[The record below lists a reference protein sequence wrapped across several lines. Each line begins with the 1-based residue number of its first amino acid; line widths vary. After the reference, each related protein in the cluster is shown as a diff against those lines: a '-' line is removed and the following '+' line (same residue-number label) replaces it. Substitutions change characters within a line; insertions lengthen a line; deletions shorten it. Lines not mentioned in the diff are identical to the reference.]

1 MSSKEDKK
9 KDKESKDKE
18 KDEPQRKQT
27 LVPAKSATGLTPTP
41 APAHTDAPNHL
52 VLVNNS
58 TYADV
63 HFNVGKHKFVAHNA
77 VIQIRCPG
85 LLAPVGS
92 KGQPKKNKNTFE
104 TDIPSSISPATFA
117 ELLHWVY
124 SGSVQFEKL
133 KESDVL
139 QLAAA
144 TLQFEGLGRLQ
155 WMCENHTVKAV
166 NMTNLYQVF
175 KESDQLQLKYIKD
188 YCIHFAID
196 HYFDFVNNKDAVKE
210 LGIELFQETASAYL
224 EHQAGRLKPVQ
235 PLVEPADTFLADFKS
250 LLDSGKNYDIE
261 FQLVDSKLMGFPQ
274 GMLFKGHKAIIAVR
288 SQPLADLCAAPT
300 TQAQKGLN
308 AVPVKG
314 VGNDAFQA
322 LLKWIYYGDTNI
334 TTLAASELVLV
345 AKEYKLPELQR
356 LCVDIMVKGVELDTA
371 LALLDL
377 TYIKDMPD
385 FYTEAMKELQP
396 RVMGFVVDHFVKLDL
411 KHIRERKVMHNNMA
425 CDILLALQTKAP
437 AKAIP
442 QPEPVQ
448 HTPEPAQPAPSTVSE
463 NNNNNGHSE
472 AKGETKVTENKTPES
487 KPSDSDASS
496 VSTPKSKKKKD
507 ADESAKKEKK
517 KKSEKKADA
526 PVEEP
531 PAPAVPAEEP
541 KPPVPPIDS

>member
-1 MSSKEDKK
+1 MSSKDDK
-9 KDKESKDKE
+9 KDKKDKDNKDKE
-18 KDEPQRKQT
+18 KEAEPSRKQT
-27 LVPAKSATGLTPTP
+27 LVPSKSSPTV
-41 APAHTDAPNHL
+41 APTAIPTHTDAPNHL

-63 HFNVGKHKFVAHNA
+63 HFNVGKHKYVAHYA

-85 LLAPVGS
+85 LLSPAGS
-92 KGQPKKNKNTFE
+92 KGQPKKNKNTYE

-117 ELLHWVY
+117 ELLQWVY
-124 SGSVQFEKL
+124 SGSLQFEKL

-144 TLQFEGLGRLQ
+144 TLHFEGLGRLQ
-155 WMCENHTVKAV
+155 WMCENHIVKAV

-196 HYFDFVNNKDAVKE
+196 HYFDFVNNKDAVKD

-235 PLVEPADTFLADFKS
+235 ALVEPADTFLADFKS

-261 FQLVDSKLMGFPQ
+261 FQLADSKLMGFPQ

-288 SQPLADLCAAPT
+288 SQPLAELCAAPT

-314 VGNDAFQA
+314 VGSDAFQA
-322 LLKWIYYGDTNI
+322 LLKWIYYGETNI
-334 TTLAASELVLV
+334 TTLAAAELVLV
-345 AKEYKLPELQR
+345 AKEYKLPELQK

-411 KHIRERKVMHNNMA
+411 KNIRERKVMHNNMA

-448 HTPEPAQPAPSTVSE
+448 QPAPPAEPAQPTTVSE
-463 NNNNNGHSE
+463 NNNNNDHDE
-472 AKGETKVTENKTPES
+472 AKGES
-487 KPSDSDASS
+487 KPAELD
-496 VSTPKSKKKKD
+496 TPKTKKKKD
-507 ADESAKKEKK
+507 EEKKK
-517 KKSEKKADA
+517 KKSEKKDS
-526 PVEEP
+526 PEEP
-531 PAPAVPAEEP
+531 PVPPIPQEEP